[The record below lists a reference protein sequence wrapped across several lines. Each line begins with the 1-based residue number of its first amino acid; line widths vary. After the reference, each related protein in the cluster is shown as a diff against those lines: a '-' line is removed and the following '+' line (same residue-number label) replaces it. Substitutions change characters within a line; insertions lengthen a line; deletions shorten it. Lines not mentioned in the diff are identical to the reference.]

1 MVIGWDKAIR
11 TMNVGERAVV
21 RVTDPTLGYGIT
33 GVPPLIPS
41 NSILE
46 FDVQILDAQ
55 EPTLNIDFDTIAMAD
70 NTPVRGGGREYIVF
84 D

>member
-1 MVIGWDKAIR
+1 MVAGWDKAIR
-11 TMNVGERAVV
+11 TMTVGERAII
-21 RVTDPTLGYGIT
+21 RVTDPNLGYGIA

-41 NSILE
+41 NSMLE

-55 EPTLNIDFDTIAMAD
+55 EPTLNIDFDSIAMAD
-70 NTPVRGGGREYIVF
+70 NTPVSCF